1 MQELDFYL
9 FCCVPALIAAC
20 AFTLGYLVGKR
31 SPKPMDESY
40 ENAALRC
47 ELKRTK
53 LYLDRLSGE
62 IGKRL

>member
-9 FCCVPALIAAC
+9 FCCVPAMIAVC
-20 AFTLGYLVGKR
+20 AFTLGYLTGKR

-40 ENAALRC
+40 LVAALRC

-53 LYLDRLSGE
+53 LHLDRLSGE
-62 IGKRL
+62 LGKRL